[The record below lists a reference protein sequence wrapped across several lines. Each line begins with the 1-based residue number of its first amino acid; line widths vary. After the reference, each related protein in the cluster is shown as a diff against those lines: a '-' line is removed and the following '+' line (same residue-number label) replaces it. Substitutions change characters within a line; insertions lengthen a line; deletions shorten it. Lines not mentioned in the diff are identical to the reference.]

1 MMDLKNTVFA
11 AVHGDDAEIDRLLVY
26 YRPLIK
32 STVNKVFPIVKNY
45 MLMEDLNQEADILFL
60 ELLKNYNPVLSNFG
74 YYIKLNFFRNLLS
87 RTRTN
92 HVPTSEISEAIMDP
106 SNPFDRINFSND
118 LHNALSQIP
127 EKQQLAVKLYY
138 FKEMSQE
145 DCAIFM
151 HSTQSAFSKLLDRS
165 TKNLKKILSL

>member
-1 MMDLKNTVFA
+1 MDLKNIVKEA
-11 AVHGDDAEIDRLLVY
+11 SQGDEVEIEKLLVY

-32 STVNKVFPIVKNY
+32 SAVNKVFPIVKSY
-45 MLMEDLNQEADILFL
+45 VLLEDLNQEADILFI
-60 ELLKNYNPVLSNFG
+60 ELLKNYNPNLSNFG

-92 HVPTSEISEAIMDP
+92 HVSTSEISETIMDP

-118 LHNALSQIP
+118 LHNALMEIP
-127 EKQQLAVKLYY
+127 EKQQLAIKLYY
-138 FKEMSQE
+138 FREMSQE

-165 TKNLKKILSL
+165 TKNLKKLLSL